1 MGQKVRLFILAIP
14 ILFGC
19 NTYPQEALLNSEQ
32 LVGSWEGNLTF
43 NSITLRMV
51 FHLEQSEG
59 GKLEGTMDSPDQ
71 GATGI
76 SISEVKIDSNT
87 VIISIKSIGGTYTGK
102 YNHETEELK
111 GIWRQGSSNLPLTL
125 KPQIEE
131 VVLNRPQEPKPPYPY
146 NTVEV
151 SFENVEAGVSLAGTL
166 IYPKGEDPFS
176 AVILISGSGPQNRD
190 EEVFQHKPFLVLAD
204 HLVRQEIAVLRYD
217 DRGTGESTGN
227 FASGTSRDFAKDAWA
242 AFQFVKEQKYF
253 NTTKIGLA
261 GHSEGGLIAGMI
273 AAEHEEI
280 DFAVLMAGPGLTG
293 EEIIHLQSALIARAN
308 GSSEEEISRSNGLN
322 KRLFE
327 AVKSVPDRQE
337 LSREIEAIIND
348 YISNLSESEKSK
360 PDNNRETLNASAARV
375 TKPWFRYFLTYDPS
389 EALSKIK
396 CPVLAVNGE
405 KDLQVPPK
413 ENLKAIAKALKTAKN
428 KDFTIKEI
436 KGLNHLFQTA
446 NTGSPSE
453 YVQIEE
459 TFSPQA
465 MSLISEWIKQLER

>member
-1 MGQKVRLFILAIP
+1 MGQKVRIFILIIP

-19 NTYPQEALLNSEQ
+19 NTYPQQANLIPEQ
-32 LVGSWEGNLTF
+32 LVGSWEGSLTF

-51 FHLEQSEG
+51 FHLEQNESG
-59 GKLEGTMDSPDQ
+59 NLGGTMDSPDQ

-76 SISEVKIDSNT
+76 AISEVKIDSNT
-87 VIISIKSIGGTYTGK
+87 INISIRSIGGTYTGE
-102 YNHETEELK
+102 YNDQTKELK
-111 GIWRQGSSNLPLTL
+111 GIWRQGSSSLPLIL
-125 KPQIEE
+125 KPQVEE

-146 NTVEV
+146 NIVEV
-151 SFENVEAGVSLAGTL
+151 GFENVEAGVTLAGTL
-166 IYPKGEDPFS
+166 IYPKREEPFT

-204 HLVRQEIAVLRYD
+204 HLVRQGIAVLRYD

-253 NTTKIGLA
+253 NTTKIGLV
-261 GHSEGGLIAGMI
+261 GHSEGGLIAGML
-273 AAEHEEI
+273 AAEHEEL

-293 EEIIHLQSALIARAN
+293 EEITHLQSALIARAN
-308 GSSEEEISRSNGLN
+308 GASEEEISRSNDLN

-327 AVKSVPDRQE
+327 AVKSEPDRQE
-337 LSREIEAIIND
+337 LSSEIETIIND
-348 YISNLSESEKSK
+348 YIANLSESEKLK
-360 PDNNRETLNASAARV
+360 PENNRESLNAIASKV
-375 TKPWFRYFLTYDPS
+375 TTPWFRYFLTYDPS
-389 EALSKIK
+389 EVLSKMK

-413 ENLKAIAKALKTAKN
+413 ENLKAIEKALKKAKN

-465 MSLISEWIKQLER
+465 MSLISEWIKQR